1 MKKWL
6 KDIWNDKFKRFLI
19 LALVILGIV
28 LLFTGA
34 SAPTYTPAN
43 GLELHFFF
51 HPTCPHCKAQKVFNE
66 QLKLDFPEVKFIY
79 HDVSDPEEAV
89 LLRRFAEKSGIP
101 SSNLGVPA
109 TFFGDYEF
117 VGFNTPE
124 TTGKD
129 IRSAL
134 QDFVAGKSSQA
145 EFSASKRI
153 SLPILGDIDVMEYS
167 IPALAVILG
176 LIDGFNPCAMWVLV
190 YLISLIL
197 SVKDRRKVWILV
209 GSFVAA
215 SGILYFLFM
224 AAWLNAF
231 LLIGY
236 LRPITI
242 AIGMAAIGL
251 GTLSVREFIRTK
263 GALVCDVGDM
273 KSKKRTIS
281 KMERIVFSPLTIT
294 TLLGI
299 IALAFVVNSVE
310 FACSSAIPAVFTQ
323 VLALSHLSS
332 FSYYM
337 YILLYD
343 FFFMLD
349 DLIIFGL
356 AAFAINT
363 TIGNRYAKYCKLIG
377 GVLLLLMGLV
387 LAFAPQLL
395 R

>member
-1 MKKWL
+1 
-6 KDIWNDKFKRFLI
+6 
-19 LALVILGIV
+19 
-28 LLFTGA
+28 
-34 SAPTYTPAN
+34 
-43 GLELHFFF
+43 
-51 HPTCPHCKAQKVFNE
+51 
-66 QLKLDFPEVKFIY
+66 
-79 HDVSDPEEAV
+79 
-89 LLRRFAEKSGIP
+89 
-101 SSNLGVPA
+101 
-109 TFFGDYEF
+109 
-117 VGFNTPE
+117 
-124 TTGKD
+124 
-129 IRSAL
+129 
-134 QDFVAGKSSQA
+134 
-145 EFSASKRI
+145 
-153 SLPILGDIDVMEYS
+153 
-167 IPALAVILG
+167 
-176 LIDGFNPCAMWVLV
+176 
-190 YLISLIL
+190 
-197 SVKDRRKVWILV
+197 
-209 GSFVAA
+209 
-215 SGILYFLFM
+215 
-224 AAWLNAF
+224 
-231 LLIGY
+231 
-236 LRPITI
+236 
-242 AIGMAAIGL
+242 
-251 GTLSVREFIRTK
+251 
-263 GALVCDVGDM
+263 M